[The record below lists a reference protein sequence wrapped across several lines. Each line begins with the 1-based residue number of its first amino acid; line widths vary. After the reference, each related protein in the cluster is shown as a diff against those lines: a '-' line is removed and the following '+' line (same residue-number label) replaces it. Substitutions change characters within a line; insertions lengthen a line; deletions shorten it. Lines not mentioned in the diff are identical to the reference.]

1 MGRLKVGKRM
11 EDKTSLKD
19 NKGKSISE
27 NEIKGEAKEKFHKYI
42 ELIKEQDEE
51 KKEYIVDGALLRCS
65 CATRGK
71 RKIKVDSTEMLSK
84 PTNVEENSKIYIENR
99 KESINGQT
107 PAGVTDSLG
116 GMRGEEEKGEKGQ
129 EGKKERANIVS
140 FGNCTF
146 LPDGEDLDKLL
157 KSQNLMGKKEE
168 IIKAIKEGKG
178 TCYCF
183 MKLNEKWENLYI
195 PESHVEEK
203 RALPK
208 AGVEKVRYSSYMR
221 FNGIKGITLSSTLF
235 CKFGQGIIRA
245 SKSGQTGRRVY
256 IPEEI
261 EGKVRGKDKTLKP
274 WENWGVPSQYKEHP
288 KMAVPDA
295 DGRYTVSVG
304 PRVIDPNY
312 PDDGKIWKDD
322 FGEYPIIRVVLRHKE
337 TGEEKVIECKI
348 DNIKAHSYNTYQ
360 DPEKGDENNSA
371 YFDVENGY
379 VQTGILYPN
388 TTGAH
393 TPFAEDNIDSSV
405 IEFSGHN
412 VDFEYKEYELEGVFV
427 IEE

>member
-208 AGVEKVRYSSYMR
+208 AGVEKVRYSSHMR
-221 FNGIKGITLSSTLF
+221 FNGVEGITLSSTLF

-245 SKSGQTGRRVY
+245 AKSGQTGRRVY

-261 EGKVRGKDKTLKP
+261 EGKVRGEDNTLKP
-274 WENWGVPSQYKEHP
+274 WEEWGVIARGDAPPGIQKDGKRYKV
-288 KMAVPDA
+288 A
-295 DGRYTVSVG
+295 VG

-337 TGEEKVIECKI
+337 TGEEKVIECVVEQ
-348 DNIKAHSYNTYQ
+348 IKAHSYSTYPQ
-360 DPEKGDENNSA
+360 DTEAGEEGNIA

-388 TTGAH
+388 TTGDH
-393 TPFAEDNIDSSV
+393 TPFAEDNDDSSV
-405 IEFSGHN
+405 IEFYGHK
-412 VDFEYKEYELEGVFV
+412 VDFEYKEYELEGIFV